1 MVEKVVRPIGIEN
14 ITLQD
19 GNVREVIYNPQMVIP
34 LKDLDMSRL
43 VQINKQNELIVDED
57 DLPIH
62 PVFFWHQLPDGSW
75 YSEKFGHRYPAVIVE
90 DLMDGRLLYRGNA
103 LMRIDGPCQPY
114 GSATPSVVGIAYRID
129 ESGRVWYRGFLG
141 YRPTIEHPY
150 DKDRNGKPIKGVVT
164 LQVFGGYSLGGEDPK
179 NAALRQA
186 LEEGG
191 AILKNIRE
199 VGAGSS
205 NRMDTE
211 ACIRVFI
218 AEYDINPE
226 GKKDETAQGYEAIL
240 GDFEFR
246 ANQFPANVCFDLI
259 VAGAFQYANTALGL
273 ISAVPVI

>member
-1 MVEKVVRPIGIEN
+1 MAGKIVRPIASEDIY
-14 ITLQD
+14 LQ
-19 GNVREVIYNPQMVIP
+19 GGQTIAVEYNPQIIVP
-34 LKDLDMSRL
+34 VKDLDFTKL
-43 VQINKQNELIVDED
+43 VQADKQNELIVDESGQ
-57 DLPIH
+57 
-62 PVFFWHQLPDGSW
+62 PVPPTLFWRQLPDGSW
-75 YSEKFGHRYPAVIVE
+75 YSERFGHRYPAVIVE
-90 DLMDGRLLYRGNA
+90 RLLDERLLYRGNA

-114 GSATPSVVGIAYRID
+114 GSATPSAVGIAYRID
-129 ESGRVWYRGFLG
+129 ESGQVWYRGFLG

-150 DKDRNGKPIKGVVT
+150 QKDRDGKPVKGVIT
-164 LQVFGGYSLGGEDPK
+164 LQIFGGYSLGGEDPK

-211 ACIRVFI
+211 TCVRVFL

-246 ANQFPANVCFDLI
+246 ADRFPANVCFDLI

-273 ISAVPVI
+273 ISAVPVV